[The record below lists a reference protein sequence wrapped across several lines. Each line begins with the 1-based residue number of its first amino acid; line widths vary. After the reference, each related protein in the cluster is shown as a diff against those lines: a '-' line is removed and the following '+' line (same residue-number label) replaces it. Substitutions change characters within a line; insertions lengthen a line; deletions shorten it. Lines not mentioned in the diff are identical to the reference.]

1 MTGLPFAC
9 SHPIGNIE
17 STKRPTR
24 GLGLKWH
31 LQKQLPKITTRLG
44 WQGILILPHPSSW
57 NPCIAYR
64 GDCVDPACLA

>member
-9 SHPIGNIE
+9 SHPIGDIE
-17 STKRPTR
+17 SAKRPTR
-24 GLGLKWH
+24 GLGLEWH
-31 LQKQLPKITTRLG
+31 LQKQLPKIATRPE

-64 GDCVDPACLA
+64 GDCVGPACLA